1 MNYGIPMLLNHYLKI
16 NSLGSEHDHESEGY
30 HGAVPSSLSTG
41 AILAII
47 IAVVLVILI
56 VIDVVCFVRYK
67 WGVVF
72 FLRSRVCAKPMVN
85 EKAKE
90 AAFEDGKGG

>member
-1 MNYGIPMLLNHYLKI
+1 MLSKI
-16 NSLGSEHDHESEGY
+16 YTIFLGSEHDHESDGY
-30 HGAVPSSLSTG
+30 HGAVPSALSTG

-47 IAVVLVILI
+47 IAVVLIILI

>member
-1 MNYGIPMLLNHYLKI
+1 MPYFIVLWLIIIFKI
-16 NSLGSEHDHESEGY
+16 IHVGSEHDHESEGY
-30 HGAVPSSLSTG
+30 HGSVPSSLSTG

>member
-1 MNYGIPMLLNHYLKI
+1 M
-16 NSLGSEHDHESEGY
+16 
-30 HGAVPSSLSTG
+30 PSALSTG

-47 IAVVLVILI
+47 IAVVLIILI

-72 FLRSRVCAKPMVN
+72 FLRSRVCAKPIN